1 MERGEHG
8 LGWRTDA
15 CVGLMTDP
23 WVLAS
28 RSGAYSSSGRE
39 AGDLSLNPC
48 IPPFP
53 IVDENSELAPAGTQL
68 EQEAGEIQRWL
79 EQEAGEIQKV

>member
-1 MERGEHG
+1 MERGEHR

-15 CVGLMTDP
+15 CVGLMTGP

-39 AGDLSLNPC
+39 AGDLSLDPC
-48 IPPFP
+48 IPPFL
-53 IVDENSELAPAGTQL
+53 IVDENSELAPAGTQV
-68 EQEAGEIQRWL
+68 AG
-79 EQEAGEIQKV
+79 AGGR

>member
-1 MERGEHG
+1 
-8 LGWRTDA
+8 
-15 CVGLMTDP
+15 MTGP

-39 AGDLSLNPC
+39 AGDLSLDPC

-53 IVDENSELAPAGTQL
+53 IVDENSELAPAGTQV
-68 EQEAGEIQRWL
+68 AG
-79 EQEAGEIQKV
+79 AGGR